1 MVIKEKNLPSLRV
14 RVGKRYLRYQHSS
27 DTSIQFTVEGKQ
39 LLVVSLA
46 KRSVGYPSTLLREVV
61 HPKKSL
67 KSQYNSQNERFSMSI
82 VTCFGDTMFTK
93 QNELTSSLKFGYVF
107 DPEAFL
113 CIHTRNGD
121 RREVPL

>member
-1 MVIKEKNLPSLRV
+1 
-14 RVGKRYLRYQHSS
+14 
-27 DTSIQFTVEGKQ
+27 
-39 LLVVSLA
+39 
-46 KRSVGYPSTLLREVV
+46 
-61 HPKKSL
+61 
-67 KSQYNSQNERFSMSI
+67 MSI

-121 RREVPL
+121 RREVPLEWKSMFVFIGKVRFLEVVLGREAHANNSVS